1 VLKDWRA
8 GGPGPEPSATDTCNT
23 SRWNRWVHSRRNRS
37 VILGGRWGTSAD
49 VVEVWTAQHEQ
60 DIGAQMPP
68 DVRRGRFS
76 RPEFAPAPGKNW
88 PYEDR

>member
-1 VLKDWRA
+1 MKNSDAVLRGRLAALNYSLTRRYD
-8 GGPGPEPSATDTCNT
+8 SY
-23 SRWNRWVHSRRNRS
+23 WVHSRRDRS

-68 DVRRGRFS
+68 RRAL
-76 RPEFAPAPGKNW
+76 RPILPAQNSPGYQENW
-88 PYEDR
+88 PYEDQ